1 MGSNFTVSMMIR
13 DWTYCQMYVASL
25 VGAIYS
31 VHAKG
36 NLAAY
41 PVDPVEF
48 FT

>member
-1 MGSNFTVSMMIR
+1 MGSNFTASMMIR
-13 DWTYCQMYVASL
+13 DWTYGQMYVAS
-25 VGAIYS
+25 GAIYS